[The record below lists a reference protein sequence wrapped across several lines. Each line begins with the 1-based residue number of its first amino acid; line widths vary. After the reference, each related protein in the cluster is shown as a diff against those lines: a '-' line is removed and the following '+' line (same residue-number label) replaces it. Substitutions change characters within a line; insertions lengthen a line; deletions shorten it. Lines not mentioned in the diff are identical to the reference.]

1 MTPVTLD
8 APEPVPAD
16 WPQPPEPSV
25 FQGLAGEMARMLS
38 PYTEADPMAVLT
50 QSLAVLG
57 NQIGRGPHCRADGAY
72 HALRLYVTLVGA
84 SSASRKGT
92 SFAVVRELFLAA
104 DPSMKTRLRSGLSS
118 GEGLIW
124 HVRDAS
130 PRRTG
135 KTDDG
140 GDDGISDKRLIVVE
154 PEFARCLKV
163 LDRDGSTLSA
173 VLREAWDTGTLH
185 ILTKNQAATATDT
198 HITVIGH
205 ITRADLK
212 RYLTATETAN
222 GFANRFLWLAVRRP
236 QLLPEGAMMPEDER
250 RYLVA
255 MIGRIVH
262 FGATVGEMTRDKH
275 ARELWI
281 AHYSSLARPR
291 PGLVGAVTS
300 RAEAQTMRMACLYAI
315 AGESAVVQRGHL
327 ESALAL
333 WDYFERCAG
342 FIFGKGLGD
351 PVADELCRE
360 LTAAGEQGLTRTEL
374 HQVLGRNVLASRL
387 TDALELLRTHKQGYF
402 VREESRDGGRPGERW
417 FLPTAVV
424 PACDSSRTR

>member
-1 MTPVTLD
+1 MTPVTID
-8 APEPVPAD
+8 APEAVPAD
-16 WPQPPEPSV
+16 WPEPPEPPAY
-25 FQGLAGEMARMLS
+25 QGLAGEMARMLS
-38 PYTEADPMAVLT
+38 PYSEADPRAVLV

-57 NQIGRGPHCRADGAY
+57 NQIGRGPHFRADGAY
-72 HALRLYVTLVGA
+72 HALKLYVVLVGA

-92 SFAVVRELFLAA
+92 SFAVVRELFIEA
-104 DPSMKTRLRSGLSS
+104 DPSMNTRLRSGLSS

-130 PRRTG
+130 PRRG
-135 KTDDG
+135 GRPDDAG
-140 GDDGISDKRLIVVE
+140 ADDGISDKRLIVVE

-163 LDRDGSTLSA
+163 MERDGSTLSA

-185 ILTKNQAATATDT
+185 ILTKNQAATATDA
-198 HITVIGH
+198 HISVIGH

-212 RYLTATETAN
+212 HHLTATETAN

-236 QLLPEGAMMPEDER
+236 QLLPEGATMPHNER
-250 RYLVA
+250 QYLVE
-255 MIGRIVH
+255 MIGRVVQ
-262 FGATVGEMTRDKH
+262 FGATVGEMARDGQ

-281 AHYSSLARPR
+281 DHYPSLARPR

-315 AGESAVVQRGHL
+315 ADRSSVIRLGHL

-333 WDYFERCAG
+333 WEYFERCAG
-342 FIFGKGLGD
+342 FIFGNGIGD

-374 HQVLGRNVLASRL
+374 HQALGRNVVASRL
-387 TDALELLRTHKQGYF
+387 TDALELLRTHKKAYS
-402 VREESRDGGRPGERW
+402 VREELRDGGRPGERW
-417 FLPTAVV
+417 FLPGEWE
-424 PACDSSRTR
+424 RR